1 MGGLKG
7 ARTETGIFQRCV
19 LTSPH
24 RGRQVA
30 EECLKKAGDL
40 SGLLLLATAKGSPA
54 GLGDLVE
61 AASAQNRQN
70 VVFLCQLL
78 LGNLSA
84 CVDLLLASGRI
95 PEAAFFA
102 RTYLPS
108 RMTEVRAPSST
119 ALPRAFLFSDLCLLF
134 PCHCPCGGDNG
145 IPRALLCQAPF
156 EVHPGALAVR
166 ARRTGPLPALIVV
179 GLRTGVCCAAGGE
192 GVAGRP
198 VQDQRQGG

>member
-1 MGGLKG
+1 MGGLKE
-7 ARTETGIFQRCV
+7 ARTETGNFQRCV

-40 SGLLLLATAKGSPA
+40 SGLLLLATAKGSAA

-78 LGNLSA
+78 LGNVSA

-119 ALPRAFLFSDLCLLF
+119 ALPRAFLFQCFVSS
-134 PCHCPCGGDNG
+134 
-145 IPRALLCQAPF
+145 IP
-156 EVHPGALAVR
+156 V
-166 ARRTGPLPALIVV
+166 PLPLW
-179 GLRTGVCCAAGGE
+179 G
-192 GVAGRP
+192 
-198 VQDQRQGG
+198 